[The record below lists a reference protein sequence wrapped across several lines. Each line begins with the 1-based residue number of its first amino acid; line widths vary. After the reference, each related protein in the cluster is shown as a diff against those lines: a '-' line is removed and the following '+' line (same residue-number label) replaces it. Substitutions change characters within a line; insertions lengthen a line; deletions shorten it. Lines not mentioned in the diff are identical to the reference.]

1 MSRLAAE
8 EALIN
13 SSLITH
19 YSSLLLAA
27 LPLPKQMDKQTSTG
41 SRSQLETLERDVE
54 ARSAVFKKELGLF
67 DLVLIQIVFVVGTIW
82 VGHAAKLGQSQVV
95 FWLIAILVFYLP
107 LAAVVIF
114 LNRQMPLEGGIY
126 QWAKLAFNDFAAF
139 MVAWNLWVFG
149 ILVMSGIALI
159 IKKNIAYAIGPR
171 ANWMHENKLV
181 TTVVC
186 VVLMVSVI
194 AASRRGL
201 ALGKW
206 VQNCGG
212 ALLLFTF
219 AILIL
224 LPFLAAGSGSLAH
237 YHLVPA
243 SRPEFSQYNINV
255 CSKLAVGA
263 LSGFEYIAI
272 LAGECR
278 APARNITRSVLI
290 SAPIIALMFILGTAS
305 VLAFVTPDT
314 VDLIGPIPQVL
325 SLGFGPVG
333 WVSTLISITIFGVAA
348 RQIALMSIYFAGN
361 SRLPMVAGWDDLLP
375 AWFARLHERYRT
387 PVNSILFVGAI
398 TLVASLASLIGV
410 SEQEAFQFQDNVAG
424 AFYGLIYMVLFA
436 IPILAMKRFGANAPL
451 WLKVASASGFLVS
464 VVYTFFTVF
473 PIIDVRSRM
482 AFAAKIIA
490 VVVLANAIGAAIF
503 LAGGRRARGRAEL
516 ANSAAEG

>member
-1 MSRLAAE
+1 MAEQGSNRSESR
-8 EALIN
+8 
-13 SSLITH
+13 
-19 YSSLLLAA
+19 
-27 LPLPKQMDKQTSTG
+27 
-41 SRSQLETLERDVE
+41 LETLERSVE
-54 ARSAVFKKELGLF
+54 ARSSGLKKELGLF
-67 DLVLIQIVFVVGTIW
+67 DLVLIQVVFVVGTVW
-82 VGHAAKLGQSQVV
+82 VGWAAKLGQSQMV
-95 FWLIAILVFYLP
+95 FWLIAIVLFYLP
-107 LAAVVIF
+107 LAAVVIY

-126 QWAKLAFNDFAAF
+126 QWAKLAFNDFVAF

-171 ANWMHENKLV
+171 ADWMHENKWV

-186 VVLMVSVI
+186 IVLMVSII

-206 VQNCGG
+206 VQNFGG
-212 ALLLFTF
+212 ALLLLTF
-219 AILIL
+219 AVLIL
-224 LPFLAAGSGSLAH
+224 LPFLTAGRGTLAN
-237 YHLVPA
+237 YHPLPTA
-243 SRPEFSQYNINV
+243 FPKFSTYNLNV

-305 VLAFVTPDT
+305 VLTFVSPDN

-325 SLGFGPVG
+325 SRGFGPVG
-333 WVSTLISITIFGVAA
+333 WVSTLISLTIFGVAA

-361 SRLPMVAGWDDLLP
+361 TRLPMVAGWDDLLP

-387 PVNSILFVGAI
+387 PVNSILFVGVI

-424 AFYGLIYMVLFA
+424 AFYALIYMVLFA
-436 IPILAMKRFGANAPL
+436 IPIVAMKRFGTKAPL
-451 WLKVASASGFLVS
+451 WLQLSAISGFLVS
-464 VVYTFFTVF
+464 VVYTFFTLF
-473 PIIDVRSRM
+473 PIIEVRSRI
-482 AFAAKIIA
+482 AFGAKII
-490 VVVLANAIGAAIF
+490 VTLVLANAIGAAIF
-503 LAGGRRARGRAEL
+503 MAGARRTRNR
-516 ANSAAEG
+516 AAESEGEARI